1 MTRIF
6 TTGAEEMNINGLWE
20 QMALNISS
28 GYPGLLKPSGYY
40 TTTDTPNV
48 AFAPRTGRGMY
59 LLTSNMFLR
68 KDFGAATSNTEL
80 YFGLAMRVPY
90 LGTHVFLMAFTSPPG
105 VYGNYL
111 GLRLNASGAIEVLRS
126 GALIADSAAGVVSID
141 TWHYYE
147 VYFKPADSNGRAVVY
162 VDGIQVI
169 DFTGDTTAEK
179 QYINAWQISGVETY
193 SARPPT
199 AYDDIVVNDP
209 NGTTNNTFPGM
220 VRLLPLRP
228 AADGTYNQWA
238 RAAVDLGSNAAQARN
253 GPFDFTMLQTHNTQ
267 KKTTFVPELP
277 DLPAGATIKNII
289 INAFARVESG
299 TGTIAPMLISNST
312 ESVAA
317 DQTLV
322 PSWKCHSQVWDVN
335 PDDSL
340 PWEEAD
346 LAMLEIGVSS

>member
-6 TTGAEEMNINGLWE
+6 TTGAEEMNLDGLWE
-20 QMALNISS
+20 QKALNIAY
-28 GYPGLLKPSGYY
+28 GYFGMFKPEGYY
-40 TTTDTPNV
+40 TATGAADIT
-48 AFAPRTGRGMY
+48 FAPRTGRGMY
-59 LLTSNMFLR
+59 LLTNNMFLR
-68 KDFGAATSNTEL
+68 KDFGTATSNTEL

-90 LGTHVFLMAFTSPPG
+90 LGPYIFLMALTSPPG

-111 GLRLNASGAIEVLRS
+111 GLRLNANGAIEVLRS

-147 VYFKPADSNGRAVVY
+147 VYFKPAYSSGRAVVY
-162 VDGIQVI
+162 VDGVLVI
-169 DFTGDTTAEK
+169 DFTGDTTADK
-179 QYINAWQISGVETY
+179 QYINAWQISGVETN
-193 SARPPT
+193 SAHPPT
-199 AYDDIVVNDP
+199 AFDDIVVNDP
-209 NGTTNNTFPGM
+209 NGTANNTFPGM

-253 GPFDFTMLQTHNTQ
+253 GTFDFTMLQTPNADR
-267 KKTTFVPELP
+267 KTTFIPELP

-299 TGTIAPMLISNST
+299 AGTIAPMVISNST

-322 PSWKCHSQVWDVN
+322 SSWKCHSQVWDVN

-346 LAMLEIGVSS
+346 LATLEIGVSS

>member
-6 TTGAEEMNINGLWE
+6 TTGAEEMNLNGLWD
-20 QMALNISS
+20 QLGLNIA
-28 GYPGLLKPSGYY
+28 GGFTGMLKPGSYY
-40 TTTDTPNV
+40 TATDTANV
-48 AFAPRTGRGMY
+48 AFAPRTGRSMY

-68 KDFGAATSNTEL
+68 KDFGAVTSNTEL
-80 YFGLAMRVPY
+80 YFGLAVRVPY
-90 LGTHVFLMAFTSPPG
+90 LATGEFLVAYTDDPS
-105 VYGNYL
+105 VYSNRL
-111 GLRLNASGAIEVLRS
+111 ALRLNANGAVEVVRS
-126 GALIADSAAGVVSID
+126 GTLIANSNSGIVSVN

-147 VYFKPADSNGRAVVY
+147 VYFKPADSGGRAVVY
-162 VDGIQVI
+162 VDGVLVI
-169 DFTGDTTAEK
+169 DFTGDTTAEE
-179 QYINAWQISGVETY
+179 QYINAWQISGVET
-193 SARPPT
+193 STARPPT
-199 AYDDIVVNDP
+199 AFDDIVVNDP
-209 NGTTNNTFPGM
+209 NGAVNNTFPGM

-228 AADGTYNQWA
+228 AADGTYSQWT

-253 GPFDFTMLQTHNTQ
+253 GTFDFTMLQTPNADR
-267 KKTTFVPELP
+267 KTTFIPELP

-322 PSWKCHSQVWDVN
+322 PSWKCHSQVWGVN

-340 PWEEAD
+340 PWEETD
-346 LAMLEIGVSS
+346 LATLEIGVSS

>member
-6 TTGAEEMNINGLWE
+6 TTGAEEMNLNGLWD
-20 QMALNISS
+20 QVSLYISA
-28 GYPGLLKPSGYY
+28 GYPGMLKPSGYY
-40 TTTDTPNV
+40 TAIDTANV
-48 AFAPRTGRGMY
+48 TFAPRTGRGMY
-59 LLTSNMFLR
+59 LLTNTMLLR
-68 KDFGAATSNTEL
+68 KDFGTATSNTEL
-80 YFGLAMRVPY
+80 YFGLAMRVPA
-90 LGTHVFLMAFTSPPG
+90 LGTSEFLVAYTDDPS
-105 VYGNYL
+105 VYTNRL
-111 GLRLNASGAIEVLRS
+111 ALRLNANGAVEVARS
-126 GALIADSAAGVVSID
+126 GTLIASSTPGIISVN

-162 VDGIQVI
+162 VDGVQVI

-179 QYINAWQISGVETY
+179 QYINAWQISGVETN
-193 SARPPT
+193 STRPPT
-199 AYDDIVVNDP
+199 AFDDIVVNDP

-228 AADGTYNQWA
+228 AADGTYNQWS

-253 GPFDFTMLQTHNTQ
+253 GTFDFTMLQTANEDM
-267 KKTTFVPELP
+267 KTTFIPELP

-299 TGTIAPMLISNST
+299 AGTIAPMVISNST

-322 PSWKCHSQVWDVN
+322 SSWKCHSQVWDVN

-346 LAMLEIGVSS
+346 LATLEIGVSS